1 LTGGEK
7 MTKDNNKETAESL
20 DQTEN
25 QEVRET
31 ACADDE
37 VSQTAGETA
46 GQEQEQ
52 LKREI
57 EETKDRMLRLHADF
71 DNYRKRMNRE
81 KEEWVKYAAQGLI
94 EKLLP
99 VMDNFELALA
109 TITQHDETGNL
120 SSGVAM
126 IQRQLKEVLERE
138 GLTPIN
144 AVDEIFDP
152 QLHEAIMQVQTE
164 AGQADNQIV
173 EELRKGYR
181 FKEKVIRP
189 SMVKVAKNNEGP
201 KEE

>member
-1 LTGGEK
+1 
-7 MTKDNNKETAESL
+7 MTKDNNKENNKETAESL

-25 QEVRET
+25 QEVQET
-31 ACADDE
+31 AGTDDE
-37 VSQTAGETA
+37 VSQTA

-52 LKREI
+52 LKREL

-99 VMDNFELALA
+99 VMDNFELALV

-152 QLHEAIMQVQTE
+152 QLHEAIMQVQAE